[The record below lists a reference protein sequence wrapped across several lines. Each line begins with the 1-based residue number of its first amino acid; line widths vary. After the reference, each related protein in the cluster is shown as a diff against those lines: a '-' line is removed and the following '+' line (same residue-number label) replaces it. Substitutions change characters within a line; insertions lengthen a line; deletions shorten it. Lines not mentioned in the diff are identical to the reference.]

1 MDDRLQ
7 RVREQIDREVS
18 RRHANRVLH
27 GHPSPQFW
35 LDQDIPVETVMEHR
49 RTTRRVFP
57 TRLSLYVATPYCLP
71 TKPDRCGF
79 CLFPSEI
86 YRNQEQL
93 DVYLRYLGREGEM
106 YSRFFQE
113 DRPTSVYFGGG
124 TSNLYKAR
132 QYDQLLAIV
141 RRMFPRLPPGTE
153 ITLEGVPQLF
163 TKEKLVAMR
172 NAGITRISIGAQQ
185 LADEMI
191 KMSGR
196 KQKGSQVLQAIAW
209 CHELGLGSS
218 VDLIFGWPRQTVE
231 GMLKDL
237 DTVVQAGVGH
247 ITHYELNVA
256 GRTDFARNRRPEL
269 PSTDQN
275 VAMYR
280 ASAEFLRNHGYAQVT
295 TFDWEKTEA
304 DTLRYEDHWYR
315 RFAHGDGAA
324 IVATETWA
332 WGFAGVSVFP
342 GTPGLPGWS
351 YMNCRRVEEYFA
363 RIDQGRF
370 PVERGFHYTE
380 KDLRLMILFQ
390 MLQCLRVD
398 LQLYEKLFGVNLV
411 DEYRDIWPALQ
422 ERGWVE
428 VSERQ
433 LTLVGD
439 GVFYTPLIQGLL
451 AAERLEELRK
461 VKFSNRANIGAE
473 SDRTQEVA

>member
-27 GHPSPQFW
+27 GHPSPLFW
-35 LDQDIPVETVMEHR
+35 LDQDIPVESVMEHR
-49 RTTRRVFP
+49 RTTRLVFP

-93 DVYLRYLGREGEM
+93 DVYLRYLGREGAM
-106 YSRFFQE
+106 YSRFFEE

-141 RRMFPRLPPGTE
+141 RRMFPRLEPGTE

-185 LADEMI
+185 LSDEMI

-196 KQKGSQVLQAIAW
+196 KQKASQVLHAIAW
-209 CHELGLGSS
+209 CHELGLRSS

-247 ITHYELNVA
+247 K
-256 GRTDFARNRRPEL
+256 
-269 PSTDQN
+269 
-275 VAMYR
+275 
-280 ASAEFLRNHGYAQVT
+280 FLRNHGYAQVT
-295 TFDWEKTEA
+295 TFDWEKTEI

-411 DEYRDIWPALQ
+411 DEYRDIWPVLR

-461 VKFSNRANIGAE
+461 VKFSNRASIGAE